1 MTNDQVFTMKI
12 RLYGSAGSL
21 TELEIDI
28 NYFPISVCW
37 AGKFY
42 LRLTDGYYV
51 PCPCYMIPVEES

>member
-1 MTNDQVFTMKI
+1 MKI

-42 LRLTDGYYV
+42 LRLTDGYYA
-51 PCPCYMIPVEES
+51 PCSCYMIPVEES